1 MNFITTNHM
10 GGLCNVMFK
19 LAASISLSLDND
31 VEYLFSTEFLR
42 PISTETPKPGFDPDY
57 SVYRDNVLRNI
68 SFIEKLPIPYRT
80 HYEPVSFNYG
90 QITYNKGENLLL
102 HGYYQSEKY
111 FINNKDFIVNLFKPT
126 NEIKEQILKV
136 IPNVKDSISI
146 HIRQGDYLNSP
157 SYHPQQSID
166 YYSLAINLLGV
177 NKNYLIFSDGLD
189 DIKDMFN
196 FIPNKQFISLGKDY
210 LDLYAMSMCEH
221 NIICNSSFG
230 WWGAYLNENK
240 NKKVIAPNTWFGPSS
255 SHLSSSDIIPDDWIK
270 I

>member
-1 MNFITTNHM
+1 M

-19 LAASISLSLDND
+19 LSAAISLALDND
-31 VEYLFSTEFLR
+31 VNYIFSTEFLR
-42 PISTETPKPGFDPDY
+42 PISTETPKAGFDPDY
-57 SVYRDNVLRNI
+57 SVYSDNVLRNI
-68 SFIEKLPIPYRT
+68 SFMEKLPIPYRT
-80 HYEPVSFNYG
+80 HYEPSSFNYG

-111 FINNKDFIVNLFKPT
+111 FINNKDFIINLFKPT
-126 NEIKEQILKV
+126 DEIKEQILNI

-146 HIRQGDYLNSP
+146 HIRRGDYLNSP

-166 YYSLAINLLGV
+166 YYSSSINLLGV
-177 NKNYLIFSDGLD
+177 DKNYLIFSDGLD
-189 DIKDMFN
+189 DIKNMFN
-196 FIPNKQFISLGKDY
+196 FIPNKQFINLGKDY

-221 NIICNSSFG
+221 NIICNSTFG

-255 SHLSSSDIIPDDWIK
+255 SHLSSSDIIPEDWIK

>member
-19 LAASISLSLDND
+19 LSAAISLALDND
-31 VEYLFSTEFLR
+31 VNYIFSTEFLR
-42 PISTETPKPGFDPDY
+42 PISTETPKAGFDPDY
-57 SVYRDNVLRNI
+57 SVYSDNVLRNI
-68 SFIEKLPIPYRT
+68 TFIEKLPIPYRT
-80 HYEPVSFNYG
+80 HYEPASFNYG

-111 FINNKDFIVNLFKPT
+111 FINNKDFIINLFKPT
-126 NEIKEQILKV
+126 DEIKEQILNV
-136 IPNVKDSISI
+136 IPNIKDSISI
-146 HIRQGDYLNSP
+146 HIRRGDYLNSP

-166 YYSLAINLLGV
+166 YYSSAINLLGV
-177 NKNYLIFSDGLD
+177 DKNYLIFSDGLD

-196 FIPNKQFISLGKDY
+196 FIPNKQFINLGKDY

-221 NIICNSSFG
+221 NIICNSTFG

-255 SHLSSSDIIPDDWIK
+255 SHLSSSDIIPEDWIK